1 MSVDRRRARAA
12 AVLGR
17 EPAPLGPVPGGDPAP
32 GVVTG
37 EIRDVSPHLLVVEN
51 AEGDEIR
58 LVVAPWATA
67 WCGSD
72 MAPADVPRGARAI
85 IRTAGGHGR
94 VADRIWVD
102 ISRFT
107 GKILKVRGTRDLT
120 VDLDC
125 GPHRGRRTIRI
136 PYRASGRIQ
145 VRHPR
150 LEPGYLFD
158 AIGTLGRGEPTAL
171 LPAASQPAYRAEATP
186 VPPLTDDGPASTH
199 SSGPVSDPV
208 SAPMYGAAPKIS
220 GSAVWSDVF
229 DDDERG
235 AAYPML
241 ERADAECE
249 RAGTTCAP
257 LPYLAMGSA
266 LAVDN
271 VCTNRSAVVPIVAC
285 GCVAGRFCDRC
296 VECGTSPRGR
306 IVELSPASFVE
317 LGGELTRGC
326 FNARIVLG

>member
-12 AVLGR
+12 TVLGR
-17 EPAPLGPVPGGDPAP
+17 ELPPLGPVPGGAPAP

-37 EIRDVSPHLLVVEN
+37 EIRDVSPHLLLVET
-51 AEGDEIR
+51 AEGAEVR

-67 WCGSD
+67 WYGGD
-72 MAPADVPRGARAI
+72 TAPADVPRGARAI
-85 IRTAGGHGR
+85 IRTAGEHGR

-171 LPAASQPAYRAEATP
+171 LPAASQPTYRAEATP
-186 VPPLTDDGPASTH
+186 VPPPADDGPAS
-199 SSGPVSDPV
+199 GPAPDPAA
-208 SAPMYGAAPKIS
+208 SALTYGTAPKIA

-249 RAGTTCAP
+249 RAGTTCAA

-266 LAVDN
+266 PTVDN
-271 VCTNRSAVVPIVAC
+271 LCTNRSAVVPIVAC

-296 VECGTSPRGR
+296 VECDTSPRGR

>member
-17 EPAPLGPVPGGDPAP
+17 ELPPLGPVPGGGQVS

-51 AEGDEIR
+51 AEGAEIR

-67 WCGSD
+67 WYGGD
-72 MAPADVPRGARAI
+72 TAPADVPRGSRAI
-85 IRTAGGHGR
+85 IRTAGEHGR

-107 GKILKVRGTRDLT
+107 GKILKVRGTRDLS
-120 VDLDC
+120 VELDC

-136 PYRASGRIQ
+136 PYRATGRIQ

-171 LPAASQPAYRAEATP
+171 LPAASQPATRAEAISA
-186 VPPLTDDGPASTH
+186 PPPTDDSPYGT
-199 SSGPVSDPV
+199 
-208 SAPMYGAAPKIS
+208 APTTM

-235 AAYPML
+235 AAYPRL

-249 RAGTTCAP
+249 RAGATCAP

-266 LAVDN
+266 LMVEN
-271 VCTNRSAVVPIVAC
+271 LCTDRRSVVPIVAC

-296 VECGTSPRGR
+296 VECDTSPRGR

-326 FNARIVLG
+326 FNARIGLG

>member
-17 EPAPLGPVPGGDPAP
+17 DLPPLGPAAGGSAAH

-37 EIRDVSPHLLVVEN
+37 VIRDVSPHLLVLEN
-51 AEGDEIR
+51 AEGAEVR
-58 LVVAPWATA
+58 LVIAPWATA
-67 WCGSD
+67 WAGGD
-72 MAPADVPRGARAI
+72 TAPADVPPGTRAI
-85 IRTAGGHGR
+85 IRTAGEHGR
-94 VADRIWVD
+94 VADRIWAD

-107 GKILKVRGTRDLT
+107 GKILKVRGSRDLT
-120 VDLDC
+120 VELDC

-171 LPAASQPAYRAEATP
+171 LPATSQPPYRAEA
-186 VPPLTDDGPASTH
+186 VP
-199 SSGPVSDPV
+199 
-208 SAPMYGAAPKIS
+208 APPREDIPTYGTAPKTT
-220 GSAVWSDVF
+220 GAAVWSDVF

-249 RAGTTCAP
+249 RAGTTCAA
-257 LPYLAMGSA
+257 LPYLAVGSA

-271 VCTNRSAVVPIVAC
+271 LCTDRSAVVPIVAC

-296 VECGTSPRGR
+296 VECETSPRGR

-326 FNARIVLG
+326 FNARIGLG